1 MLGWHIFKVPQS
13 KTPKPILQLPSQ
25 RRHKSER
32 FRISWSIFQ
41 EHVFLGM
48 VFKLLNL
55 SISLSLSVSWE
66 DGVSVVS
73 VDLWFLF
80 CLEIFLCWEFFWRVY
95 VDGNNS
101 CVTNNTASILLLLLL
116 PSFCRNEIQQNMAQ
130 NVFLR
135 ISPHSNN
142 IDRSIWEFETNPL
155 QIITILM
162 HSIIMTLRV
171 SNTGWPSNKLCY
183 NLKSWG
189 PAALATSW
197 LMIQSC
203 FCVLDGDLHQHQQAS
218 KPPWS
223 CNVCQNLLRDLV
235 TAVSGF
241 VVKEG
246 IPVRCTWTKYYPGKW
261 HSHLKTFASLFY
273 QHNQNTVPYWEW
285 EAARRAVPIPDPS
298 LDSSNTTDLAAVSLS
313 ISSMAAC
320 MYNRN
325 WA

>member
-1 MLGWHIFKVPQS
+1 MLGWHNFKVPQS
-13 KTPKPILQLPSQ
+13 KTQKPMLQLPSQ

-32 FRISWSIFQ
+32 IRVSWSIRQ

-55 SISLSLSVSWE
+55 SIYLYLSLSWE
-66 DGVSVVS
+66 DDVSVVS

-80 CLEIFLCWEFFWRVY
+80 CLEIFLCWDFFWRFY

-101 CVTNNTASILLLLLL
+101 CVTNNTASHT
-116 PSFCRNEIQQNMAQ
+116 N
-130 NVFLR
+130 LR

-142 IDRSIWEFETNPL
+142 IDWSIWEFETNPL

-162 HSIIMTLRV
+162 HSIIMPLRV

-183 NLKSWG
+183 NLKSWR

-197 LMIQSC
+197 LIIQSC
-203 FCVLDGDLHQHQQAS
+203 FCVLDGDLHQDQQAS

-223 CNVCQNLLRDLV
+223 CHVCQNLLRDLV

-241 VVKEG
+241 GVKEG
-246 IPVRCTWTKYYPGKW
+246 IPVRCTWTKYYTGKW
-261 HSHLKTFASLFY
+261 HSHLETFASLFY

-320 MYNRN
+320 MYDRN